1 MRTLELFFQRILILI
16 SQFLCYRD
24 QLKLLKNHQEELNQI
39 CLDFLELN
47 LNLLVWKLI
56 KSSEKLSLACAGSI
70 LFWLNVKSLS
80 HLDGMLFTH
89 SMIQTTKFV
98 KILLHNILAEEVM
111 MANLQLPMIRKKKF
125 PGKQYNIY
133 LLMLTTVGVL
143 LMIEIVVWL
152 KYMQWKYLMTI

>member
-1 MRTLELFFQRILILI
+1 
-16 SQFLCYRD
+16 
-24 QLKLLKNHQEELNQI
+24 
-39 CLDFLELN
+39 
-47 LNLLVWKLI
+47 
-56 KSSEKLSLACAGSI
+56 
-70 LFWLNVKSLS
+70 
-80 HLDGMLFTH
+80 MLFTH

-143 LMIEIVVWL
+143 LMIEIVV
-152 KYMQWKYLMTI
+152 